1 MDTTRRTSPGATA
14 WSLFL
19 AFLGSVVVVYLVEIV
34 PAITTESRYD
44 PLLSFVFFP
53 LLGAVVAIP
62 ICVLI
67 TLAVWGSLV
76 LGHRWVRTSPVWAGV
91 VSALLAGVVCAALSL
106 VIVLIL
112 PTLQEPLQLL
122 ACALAV
128 VVVVAICLLSGVG
141 RREVSSTSASSIPDP
156 SS

>member
-1 MDTTRRTSPGATA
+1 MMKSSSPGATA

-19 AFLGSVVVVYLVEIV
+19 AFLGSIVVVYLVEIV
-34 PAITTESRYD
+34 PAITTESRYG
-44 PLLSFVFFP
+44 PLLSFVLFP

-76 LGHRWVRTSPVWAGV
+76 LGNRWVRTSPVWAGV
-91 VSALLAGVVCAALSL
+91 VSAVLAGLVCAALSL
-106 VIVLIL
+106 LIVLIL
-112 PTLQEPLQLL
+112 PTLREPLQLL
-122 ACALAV
+122 AYALAV
-128 VVVVAICLLSGVG
+128 VVVVAICLLRGVG
-141 RREVSSTSASSIPDP
+141 RREVSSTPASSTPDP